1 MAQNPFS
8 KTNNFVKKPKRNT
21 FDLSFQNN
29 ATFNFGTL
37 YPVMC
42 KEVIPGDSFRIEPT
56 FALKF
61 MPMVFPVQTRMNAN
75 LHFFYVRNR
84 NLYKDWPDFIAKN
97 KTGLTMPYLS
107 VNEDDN
113 EKFIKQFSTGSLG
126 DYLGIPSTYISDDY
140 GQSVQI
146 SGISEFN
153 LLNQL
158 SINYY
163 ELPSIPFY
171 TREEVMR
178 FLSSHSLAPAAFSDE
193 LTVDDQFITSAD
205 SPSSSLTFG
214 FFRLAKLS
222 GDEFNSYVK
231 GASKIR
237 LSIDLNF
244 SRVGSGYGTGI
255 SPMAQKCW
263 LNSILYCSI
272 GSNDRF
278 SPMRE
283 IFPLSTLPS
292 TSGFVSNGNYDSQ
305 TVTWDINTSEL
316 PVSEF
321 TDAQISAGL
330 SFCFFIV
337 IPNPGATGQ
346 GADGP
351 IFSQY
356 TDIEGGSGSA
366 GPKNVTNGLP
376 CFYYTSTFIQSYLYY
391 VLSSSEGIPA
401 SGSSLNS
408 SSYKPSFLDGSLSPF
423 TRKKDSGGG
432 YGSPDIPVSALPFR
446 AYESIYNAFYRDI
459 RNNPYDPNGDG
470 NYEYNKYI
478 PTMEGGADTNTYEL
492 HRRNWEQDFL
502 TTAVQSPQQGTA
514 PLVGVSGDGTFRFQD
529 ESGQTFTA
537 KAIVSD
543 DGNEIT
549 GFSLEDSK
557 MPVGNVQF
565 LMDVASAG
573 FTINDFR
580 SVNSFQRWLETNM
593 RKGLRYRDQIM
604 AHYGVSVRYDEL
616 DMPEFIGGMSVPVT
630 VNQVTQTTPTDGSP
644 LGMYAGQASAIG
656 KGRSVTKYFDEH
668 GFIMAIFSVTPVP
681 NYSQLL
687 PKYFL
692 KTDALDYFFPEFG
705 HIGYQPIFYNEVC
718 PLQGYNAGGA
728 SELQKVFGYQR
739 AWYEYLASTD
749 EVHGEFRTTLR
760 NYLINRVFSQAPELS
775 EEFLLVDPEQV
786 NDVFAVTTEDTGD
799 KILGQIYFKISAKR
813 PIPLFGIPKI
823 DG

>member
-37 YPVMC
+37 YPVLC
-42 KEVIPGDSFRIEPT
+42 KEVIPGDSYRIDPT

-61 MPMVFPVQTRMNAN
+61 MPMAFPVQTRMNAN

-97 KTGLTMPYLS
+97 KTGLTPPYIQCLQS
-107 VNEDDN
+107 EE
-113 EKFIKQFSTGSLG
+113 EKFGKMFSTGSLG
-126 DYLGIPSTYISDDY
+126 DYLG
-140 GQSVQI
+140 
-146 SGISEFN
+146 
-153 LLNQL
+153 
-158 SINYY
+158 
-163 ELPSIPFY
+163 LP
-171 TREEVMR
+171 T
-178 FLSSHSLAPAAFSDE
+178 
-193 LTVDDQFITSAD
+193 TVVGD
-205 SPSSSLTFG
+205 S
-214 FFRLAKLS
+214 
-222 GDEFNSYVK
+222 Y
-231 GASKIR
+231 
-237 LSIDLNF
+237 
-244 SRVGSGYGTGI
+244 GSGYAVQGYFPSIVTNQINYRYDSDYVPVEGAPTYPKNAVSNRDAAMGLFSSMSVPYSLFGDLSKPGKI
-255 SPMAQKCW
+255 SSSEVPYYSFDVFRLCVCSYDDYPYKPGVGLRIVLNGYIPAQNAVSGSSPTAEVIEA
-263 LNSILYCSI
+263 LTNSILFYSI
-272 GSNDRF
+272 KPVTASSDDRNF
-278 SPMRE
+278 SSASAV
-283 IFPLSTLPS
+283 PLSTLPS
-292 TSGFVSNGNYDSQ
+292 YSFEETVSGYRFLLS
-305 TVTWDINTSEL
+305 WDVNFNEV
-316 PVSEF
+316 PAVSENQEIAF
-321 TDAQISAGL
+321 FYLVRHLGYTATSVWPTYNNIPAVPLGSSPIRSNYGGSPLLYHSSVESDGVSL
-330 SFCFFIV
+330 SYGSMLGYNQYV
-337 IPNPGATGQ
+337 
-346 GADGP
+346 ADGETYRP
-351 IFSQY
+351 VVRI
-356 TDIEGGSGSA
+356 
-366 GPKNVTNGLP
+366 
-376 CFYYTSTFIQSYLYY
+376 
-391 VLSSSEGIPA
+391 SSSEQSMFNSELSNSPFV
-401 SGSSLNS
+401 SYS
-408 SSYKPSFLDGSLSPF
+408 SSTPV
-423 TRKKDSGGG
+423 
-432 YGSPDIPVSALPFR
+432 IPVSALPFR

-514 PLVGVSGDGTFRFQD
+514 PLVGVTGDGTFRFQD

-537 KAIVSD
+537 KAIVSE

-630 VNQVTQTTPTDGSP
+630 VNQVTQTTPTDASP

-656 KGRSVTKYFDEH
+656 KGRSITKYFDEH

-728 SELQKVFGYQR
+728 AELQKVFGYQR

-760 NYLINRVFSQAPELS
+760 NYLINRVFSKAPELS

-823 DG
+823 E

>member
-1 MAQNPFS
+1 M
-8 KTNNFVKKPKRNT
+8 
-21 FDLSFQNN
+21 
-29 ATFNFGTL
+29 
-37 YPVMC
+37 
-42 KEVIPGDSFRIEPT
+42 T
-56 FALKF
+56 FASL
-61 MPMVFPVQTRMNAN
+61 VYT
-75 LHFFYVRNR
+75 
-84 NLYKDWPDFIAKN
+84 PDFIFRQN
-97 KTGLTMPYLS
+97 GSLTYLS
-107 VNEDDN
+107 QNSSNSQRDGYLSASSGSYNGVTYSFGTSVRSYDV
-113 EKFIKQFSTGSLG
+113 TGITEVSVSSS
-126 DYLGIPSTYISDDY
+126 PFVSKSSD
-140 GQSVQI
+140 
-146 SGISEFN
+146 
-153 LLNQL
+153 
-158 SINYY
+158 
-163 ELPSIPFY
+163 
-171 TREEVMR
+171 
-178 FLSSHSLAPAAFSDE
+178 SLAS
-193 LTVDDQFITSAD
+193 V
-205 SPSSSLTFG
+205 
-214 FFRLAKLS
+214 
-222 GDEFNSYVK
+222 
-231 GASKIR
+231 
-237 LSIDLNF
+237 
-244 SRVGSGYGTGI
+244 
-255 SPMAQKCW
+255 
-263 LNSILYCSI
+263 
-272 GSNDRF
+272 
-278 SPMRE
+278 
-283 IFPLSTLPS
+283 PLS
-292 TSGFVSNGNYDSQ
+292 V
-305 TVTWDINTSEL
+305 
-316 PVSEF
+316 
-321 TDAQISAGL
+321 
-330 SFCFFIV
+330 
-337 IPNPGATGQ
+337 
-346 GADGP
+346 
-351 IFSQY
+351 
-356 TDIEGGSGSA
+356 
-366 GPKNVTNGLP
+366 
-376 CFYYTSTFIQSYLYY
+376 
-391 VLSSSEGIPA
+391 
-401 SGSSLNS
+401 
-408 SSYKPSFLDGSLSPF
+408 
-423 TRKKDSGGG
+423 
-432 YGSPDIPVSALPFR
+432 LPFR

-478 PTMEGGADTNTYEL
+478 PTMEGGADTTTYEL

-514 PLVGVSGDGTFRFQD
+514 PLVGVTGDGTFRFQD

-549 GFSLEDSK
+549 GFTLEDSK

-656 KGRSVTKYFDEH
+656 KGRSITKYFDEH

-692 KTDALDYFFPEFG
+692 KNDALDYFFPEFG

-728 SELQKVFGYQR
+728 AELQKVFGYQR

-775 EEFLLVDPEQV
+775 EEFLLVDPDQV